1 MINNLVKARRTKAIA
16 ETKTKPR
23 RRATKPES
31 LLVIGDPHS
40 EPNHKS
46 NLEVAELI
54 GKFVAQ
60 TNPSLVWCAGDL
72 ATMNS
77 LSSYDKG
84 KNASVGRSYGA
95 DCIAAVEWQDR
106 FRHYADQSPHRPIYY
121 LNEGNHEHRI
131 HTALDLDDT
140 LVGALSYS
148 DLQFD
153 KYWDDV
159 CWYSGATPGVLTLPG
174 TGIIAAHY
182 FTQGNY
188 LRAVSGLHTASTMN
202 RLNMVSSIQAHS
214 HHYDHKIARR
224 ADGQFISSLVAGCVI
239 SDKRGWDGK
248 LLAYHNWAGAANE
261 NWWRGICWLTNLD
274 GKGGYDLSCI
284 RLSSLRKM
292 FA

>member
-1 MINNLVKARRTKAIA
+1 MTKAKS
-16 ETKTKPR
+16 ELKKHKP
-23 RRATKPES
+23 ANKPES

-40 EPNHKS
+40 VPDHKC
-46 NLEVAELI
+46 NLEIAELI

-72 ATMNS
+72 ATFNS

-84 KNASVGRSYGA
+84 KQASVGRTYGKDVA
-95 DCIAAVEWQDR
+95 MAVEWQDR
-106 FRHYADQSPHRPIYY
+106 FRHFADKSPNRPIYY

-131 HTALDLDDT
+131 HVALDLDNT

-153 KYWDDV
+153 KYWNHV

-174 TGIIAAHY
+174 TGLIAAHF

-188 LRAVSGLHTASTMN
+188 LRAVAGLHTAATMN

-214 HHYDHKIARR
+214 HLYDHKIARR
-224 ADGQFISSLVAGCVI
+224 ADGQFIQGLVAGCVI
-239 SDKRGWDGK
+239 CDRRDKDGK
-248 LLAYHNWAGAANE
+248 LLAYHDWAGAANE
-261 NWWRGICWLTNLD
+261 TWWRGICYLTNLD
-274 GKGGYDLSCI
+274 GKGGYDLSTV

-292 FA
+292 FT